1 MTKFSE
7 VFICPHPWG
16 QVYYSNNNPSPCTI
30 IVHSKEMTVEEWHN
44 SDLLKS
50 IKSDFLQGKVPPTCA
65 GCKAREDLGFK
76 SMRASA
82 WRWNNIGPEPIYEE
96 MPWYNTFTMDTP
108 QNPRRIE
115 LRFTNLCNMK
125 CRQCDEISS
134 SMWAKEKIKHVTNP
148 NVEFR
153 LKDHKELY
161 FSEGSDGII
170 KPVDAIVESV
180 TNLALTSTNL
190 RTVCFTGGEPFLIK
204 GYLDFLNTLI
214 EHKINEKVE
223 LDIFTNCSV
232 LNDKFTSQMA
242 KFKKVNFFMSV
253 DGVGKAAEYIRHGTN
268 WPVVEKNI
276 LHFNLLSGVFAPA
289 VNVALSSYTLLDM
302 SSLATF
308 LMQLYHDNNRIAQK
322 GFWCSKPPAVDFR
335 NLPYHLRLKAIDEIN
350 KAVKIITSPNY
361 DGLVKELLMIRDVL
375 KNNKPINPNAFI
387 SHTKMLD
394 SFRGENFEDVF
405 GINLE

>member
-7 VFICPHPWG
+7 VFMCPHPWQ

-50 IKSDFLQGKVPPTCA
+50 IKSDFLEGKVPPTCL
-65 GCKAREDLGFK
+65 GCKNKEDLGFK
-76 SMRASA
+76 SMRAMA

-134 SMWAKEKIKHVTNP
+134 SMWAKEKIEHASNP
-148 NVEFR
+148 NVKFR
-153 LKDHKELY
+153 LKGHEELY

-190 RTVCFTGGEPFLIK
+190 RMVCFTGGEPFLIK

-223 LDIFTNCSV
+223 LEIFTNCSV

-242 KFKKVNFFMSV
+242 KFKKVNFLMSV
-253 DGVGKAAEYIRHGTN
+253 DGVGKTAEYIRHGTN

-276 LHFNLLSGVFAPA
+276 LHFNLLPGVFAPA
-289 VNVALSSYTLLDM
+289 VNIALSSYSLLDM
-302 SSLATF
+302 SNFANF
-308 LMQLYHDNNRIAQK
+308 LMQLYHDNNRIVHK
-322 GFWCSKPPAVDFR
+322 GFWCVKPPSADFR
-335 NLPYHLRLKAIDEIN
+335 NLPYHLRLRAIDEID

-361 DGLVKELLMIRDVL
+361 DGLVKELLTIRDIL
-375 KNNKPINPNAFI
+375 KNNDPVDPNAFI

-394 SFRGENFEDVF
+394 SFRNENFEDVF